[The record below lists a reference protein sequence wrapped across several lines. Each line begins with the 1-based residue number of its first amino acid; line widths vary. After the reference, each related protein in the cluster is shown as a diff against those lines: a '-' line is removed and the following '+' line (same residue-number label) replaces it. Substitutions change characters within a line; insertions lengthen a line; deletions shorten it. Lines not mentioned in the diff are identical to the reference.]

1 MFDES
6 MDPSDPKSVV
16 GLMKM
21 LTSKKSSMI
30 SGMEGTIDGHV
41 IGMESD
47 EDNPYSSKGR
57 ISGKSGG
64 LPRLSQAAASR
75 HSKDLYAS
83 KESFLAIK
91 SSIHGGAA
99 VNFEDESDLT
109 PQELREKQRRELE
122 LRA

>member
-1 MFDES
+1 
-6 MDPSDPKSVV
+6 
-16 GLMKM
+16 MKM
-21 LTSKKSSMI
+21 LTSKRSSMI
-30 SGMEGTIDGHV
+30 SGMDGNVDGNV

-57 ISGKSGG
+57 ISGKSG
-64 LPRLSQAAASR
+64 LPHLSQAASR

-99 VNFEDESDLT
+99 VAFEDESDLT
-109 PQELREKQRRELE
+109 PQELREKQRRELQ
-122 LRA
+122 LRAQ